1 MRICGKRFAV
11 AASISTPCTKT
22 PPSSSSYSFSPSAQ
36 TSFHASA
43 TSLNKWSSPFTNST
57 PPSGNSF
64 IIFSF
69 SRRIFSC
76 VPSCSIW
83 ETPILVITAHSGRAT
98 RTILAISPGILI
110 PISITAIS
118 CLSERRHIMRGRPTW
133 LFIFPSVFRVQN
145 PVDSAIA
152 TISFVVV
159 LPTLPVTPTT
169 GIPKVPRTCAPKRC
183 NASTFGFFSPGI
195 SIYTTAISSGFN
207 DSATSLRHVKVAL
220 IPCAPASLIKSC
232 ASTCSPITGTNMVA
246 ASPTLE
252 SVENSVILIP
262 PSPAISSP
270 PTISAISLTVYS
282 LITNPF
288 LIAIML

>member
-1 MRICGKRFAV
+1 MNSQVGLPRMMCRLSDKHEMAVIEMGMSMPGEMARIVRV
-11 AASISTPCTKT
+11 ARPECA
-22 PPSSSSYSFSPSAQ
+22 
-36 TSFHASA
+36 
-43 TSLNKWSSPFTNST
+43 
-57 PPSGNSF
+57 
-64 IIFSF
+64 
-69 SRRIFSC
+69 
-76 VPSCSIW
+76 
-83 ETPILVITAHSGRAT
+83 VITNIGVSHIEQLGT
-98 RTILAISPGILI
+98 YENILREKLNI
-110 PISITAIS
+110 
-118 CLSERRHIMRGRPTW
+118 RPTW
-133 LFIFPSVFRVQN
+133 LFMFPSVFRVQN

-169 GIPKVPRTCAPKRC
+169 GIPKFPRTCAPKRC

-195 SIYTTAISSGFN
+195 SIYTTAISSAFN

-270 PTISAISLTVYS
+270 PTISAISPINYVEYGLSPIGHVGAAQGYK
-282 LITNPF
+282 F
-288 LIAIML
+288 F